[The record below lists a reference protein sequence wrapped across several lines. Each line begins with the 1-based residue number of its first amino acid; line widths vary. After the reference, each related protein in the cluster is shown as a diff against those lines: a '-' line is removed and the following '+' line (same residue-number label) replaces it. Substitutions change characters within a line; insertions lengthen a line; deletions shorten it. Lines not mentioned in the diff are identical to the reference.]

1 MKKFLFQVG
10 IFSIIFIIILSTLDF
25 FVTKGL
31 QKTKYGDYK
40 EWNDIYSG
48 NMNSDIIIN
57 GSSRAWVHISP
68 RIIDSILNV
77 NSYNLGIDGY
87 SFNMQYGK
95 YMEYLQYNNKPK
107 LVIQTLDI
115 TTLSK
120 RDDLFNYQQF
130 LPYIYNQNIKKITK
144 NFIGFSFFD
153 YNFPFYRYRNFSEI
167 IKVGLQEYFVST
179 DLDNGK
185 YKGYLGMDKKWDNS
199 FDDYK
204 KNNPQGIEMKLD
216 LESIELMDAFLFN
229 CKNYNIEVIFVFT
242 PEYLESQQFINNRE
256 EIFNLYFGFAK
267 KYKLSFFDYSKDTI
281 SYQKKYFY
289 NSQHLNKEGSEI
301 FTEKMTNDIKLR
313 LITQ

>member
-1 MKKFLFQVG
+1 MKKLLFQIG
-10 IFSIIFIIILSTLDF
+10 LFIIPFVIILSILDF
-25 FVTKGL
+25 FITKGL

-48 NMNSDIIIN
+48 NMSPDIVIN
-57 GSSRAWVHISP
+57 GSSRAWVHVSP
-68 RIIDSILNV
+68 KIIDSILNV

-95 YMEYLQYNNKPK
+95 YSEYLQYNKEPK

-120 RDDLFNYQQF
+120 RDDLFNYEQF
-130 LPYIYNQNIKKITK
+130 FPYIFNPAIKKLTK

-153 YNFPFYRYRNFSEI
+153 YNLPFYRYRNFTEI
-167 IKVGLQEYFVST
+167 IKIGLQEYFVPMN
-179 DLDNGK
+179 LDNSK
-185 YKGYLGMDKKWDNS
+185 YKGYLGMDLNWDNS

-204 KNNPQGIEMKLD
+204 EKNPEGVEIEID
-216 LESIELMDAFLFN
+216 SETIELMDTFLSK
-229 CKNYNIEVIFVFT
+229 CKNDNIEVIFVFT
-242 PEYLESQQFINNRE
+242 PEYIESQHLIINRE
-256 EIFNLYFGFAK
+256 EIFDLYYDFAN
-267 KYKLSFFDYSKDTI
+267 KYELPFFDYSKDTL

-301 FTEKMTNDIKLR
+301 FTEKMTNDIKSL
-313 LITQ
+313 LKTH